1 MVYEKTKTVHVSD
14 YDFVKEHGRY
24 ELLLLAAR
32 RAHDLEKGAW
42 PLVEDTEGHK
52 DTTIALKE
60 IEAGVITWEYMKDPD
75 KFNKPEEEEVEE
87 IDKLFD
93 YWPTNNEEKE

>member
-1 MVYEKTKTVHVSD
+1 MVYDHLTTVHVSD

-24 ELLLLAAR
+24 DLLLLAAK
-32 RAHDLEKGAW
+32 RAHDLEQGAW
-42 PLVEDTEGHK
+42 PLIEDIEGHN
-52 DTTIALKE
+52 DPTIALKE